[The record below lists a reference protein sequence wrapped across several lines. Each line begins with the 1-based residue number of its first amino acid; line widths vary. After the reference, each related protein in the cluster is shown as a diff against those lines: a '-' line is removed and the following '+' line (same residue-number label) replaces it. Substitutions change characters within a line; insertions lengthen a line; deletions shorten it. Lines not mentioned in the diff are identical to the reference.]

1 MSEVIVEKIEN
12 LIDFNK
18 ELDEKVTRE
27 IDSLREELITIRH
40 LLEQSYS
47 PDQPLTQSDQFSRVF
62 QEYRKFPP
70 DAKNPIR
77 WGFIG
82 AWGRGGAHL
91 AMSVLSTS
99 VDTFLAKNS
108 NKAVAAFAQVFSDPR
123 VIGICKCLFRSEDP
137 VPREQVKQVC
147 NLNDAEL
154 DTALE
159 PMLEWRFVR
168 WQDDKLQKI
177 AHGVNWAITLIGMT
191 SEARNE
197 RYKQEESASVNP

>member
-1 MSEVIVEKIEN
+1 MSEVIVEKVES

-18 ELDEKVTRE
+18 ELSGKVTKE
-27 IDSLREELITIRH
+27 IGLLREELIAIRH

-47 PDQPLTQSDQFSRVF
+47 PDQLPARSDQIPRYA
-62 QEYRKFPP
+62 QEYRKFPI
-70 DAKNPIR
+70 DAEDPIR

-99 VDTFLAKNS
+99 VDTFLAKSS
-108 NKAVAAFAQVFSDPR
+108 NEAVAAFAQAFSDPR

-147 NLNDAEL
+147 NLNDEEL

-159 PMLEWRFVR
+159 PMLEWHFVR

-177 AHGVNWAITLIGMT
+177 AHGVNWAITLTGMT
-191 SEARNE
+191 SEAKNE
-197 RYKQEESASVNP
+197 RYKQEEPASANS

>member
-1 MSEVIVEKIEN
+1 MNEVIVEKIEN

-18 ELDEKVTRE
+18 ELGEKVTKE

-47 PDQPLTQSDQFSRVF
+47 PDPSLPQSDQLSRVF
-62 QEYRKFPP
+62 QEYRKFPL
-70 DAKNPIR
+70 DTEDPIR
-77 WGFIG
+77 WGFMG
-82 AWGRGGAHL
+82 AWGQGGAHL
-91 AMSVLSTS
+91 ATSVLFTS
-99 VDTFLAKNS
+99 VDNFLSKNS
-108 NKAVAAFAQVFSDPR
+108 NEAVAAFAQVFSDPR

-147 NLNDAEL
+147 NLNDEEL

-159 PMLEWRFVR
+159 PMLEWYFVR

-177 AHGVNWAITLIGMT
+177 AHGINWAMTLIGM
-191 SEARNE
+191 SDEARNE
-197 RYKQEESASVNP
+197 RRKQEESTSTNP

>member
-18 ELDEKVTRE
+18 ELGDKVTEE
-27 IDSLREELITIRH
+27 INSLREELITMRH

-47 PDQPLTQSDQFSRVF
+47 PGQSLPQSDQLSQVF
-62 QEYRKFPP
+62 QEYRKFPI
-70 DAKNPIR
+70 DAEDPIR

-82 AWGRGGAHL
+82 AWGRGGAHF

-108 NKAVAAFAQVFSDPR
+108 DEAVAAFAQVFSDPR
-123 VIGICKCLFRSEDP
+123 VIGICKCLFRTEDP
-137 VPREQVKQVC
+137 VPREGVKQAC
-147 NLNDAEL
+147 NLSDAEL

-159 PMLEWRFVR
+159 LMLEWHFVR

-177 AHGVNWAITLIGMT
+177 AHGVNWAMTLIGMS

-197 RYKQEESASVNP
+197 RLKQEESTSTNP

>member
-1 MSEVIVEKIEN
+1 MSEVIVEKVES

-18 ELDEKVTRE
+18 ELGGKVTKE
-27 IDSLREELITIRH
+27 IDSLRDELIAIRH

-47 PDQPLTQSDQFSRVF
+47 LYQLPSRSDQIPRYA
-62 QEYRKFPP
+62 QEYRKFPI
-70 DAKNPIR
+70 DMEDPIR
-77 WGFIG
+77 WGFMG
-82 AWGRGGAHL
+82 AWGRGGVHL

-99 VDTFLAKNS
+99 VDIFLAKNS
-108 NKAVAAFAQVFSDPR
+108 NEAVAAFAQVFSDPR

-147 NLNDAEL
+147 NLNDEEL

-159 PMLEWRFVR
+159 PMLEWYFVR

-177 AHGVNWAITLIGMT
+177 AHGINWAMTLIGM
-191 SEARNE
+191 SGEARNE
-197 RYKQEESASVNP
+197 RRKQEESTSTNP